1 MKNLYSFLELET
13 HSTSLLRYIKHN
25 KPTQPENF
33 TPNVMT
39 FDSKKRNFEFPKI
52 LPINN
57 MSRNASI
64 YENKITLNLF
74 NDYNNQKKH
83 NKIEGECLK
92 QNNVEYNKHLVNVVQ
107 KFSKMMVTYK
117 QYFQKMLKQKIELVN
132 RLQDYITQI
141 ENVFNMFN
149 NIYKKKFQLLDYV
162 LSNIES
168 PNLLMLIHFIHT
180 IQNTGFQD
188 NNSFRF
194 DKDFNSNDIENYI
207 SFLSKQMPE
216 EMPVVQ
222 NKYYK
227 SIFQETQL
235 LFPYSFVSSFDF
247 QSYMTLVSSNF
258 FSLNFNQLDLYF
270 SKQYET
276 DIRNKAEMVLNDEF
290 PELLDKLDKNYY
302 SNLNPSKF
310 LEDFTTNFLFA
321 PSGVKMDK
329 KIIKNMKIKIKLIFE
344 NENIQ
349 NTIPLYLVF
358 LLSLVKRINSS
369 IGFIKNITKSIIQHE
384 FSEKAE
390 NVQKR
395 FQIISAIINN
405 NKNIQSNLS
414 AIESKY
420 KNNFVN
426 SDLLINYI
434 QTLLFIE
441 EPFNSY
447 EKKEK
452 QMISIL
458 DNVQPNILEKSNL
471 IQIYLDY
478 FDLFLPSEKQ
488 KKVHIQKLYW
498 IFSAKT
504 CNLKCRIILIKWLLI
519 QIQKANIDF
528 DFLNN
533 EIHEL
538 LNYLFVHK
546 EYDLFANAIILLC
559 EKRHHVNLIYH
570 FIQNIHCLKSILSNN
585 DNTAIQK
592 VKFSFLYCSII
603 LQEEEFTKLINKC
616 SLIQIDSESKKNAI
630 QFLDIH
636 CLFSYIHPILP
647 EKIKKKKNHLS
658 EVFGKLETKQCK
670 LFPKNEF
677 VYHETFKTFNEDV
690 NYFIKKITHK
700 SSALYTLDCKDYFID
715 DKSESL
721 CKRIQTFGKSHKHHI
736 LYCQISNKGS
746 CRISNEFLNN
756 NSFIFVEKQPIKK
769 SYEYELKGLV
779 VVNNENNKFIYLY
792 DRNLLSWYS
801 LTEKKYLDN
810 VEIPTKNNLLLLVYF
825 KKNVLNKLTQ
835 LKTIIPEKEYIT
847 QEEKDIYNKALLNIY
862 TINPLLCEMNINFL
876 QPFFN
881 LGTLENV
888 LLFYD
893 NITQSNMENKSTK
906 FFYLLL
912 SKVDLKNVTQNHIN
926 FLQENFSYL
935 SQDKLVKAIENYVTG
950 NEMFEKIEI
959 EQMKCGI
966 KYFLNNI
973 NYVNKCSEKL
983 LLWITLFLS
992 HSAWL
997 SDHRYLPIFINWLS
1011 QYLGKKPNKDNFSF
1025 LSKEF
1030 QITNK
1035 YIHIFA
1041 SYLFKISSD
1050 GLEQENKIYRFY
1062 SQIFLFTIY
1071 SMQECRKNIKQ
1082 YLTDIFNNNPFC
1094 FQTNPNLKYTEEQKF
1109 GLELLYKIIN
1119 LNFQN
1124 LEDTYYNLITFIF
1137 EFKMCNENEN
1147 ENEKLYFSLLQK
1159 LVLKDYLLSKVKT
1172 NSLYFPSK
1180 MKYEK
1185 INKIILNISQ
1195 ECQDFQTLFVIHFYY
1210 KYTQIEKYKK
1220 KIEQINVNE
1229 YISNYP
1235 SCNLG
1240 FFLLCIFLNTQ
1251 FKKEINC
1258 MFQNKDDFEIL
1269 LNMYDNFK
1277 KHNKLIFTEAFI
1289 KQHQIEDC
1297 ITKFYPQKEYN
1308 ILSKM
1313 FDTNVFT
1320 ISNINSIKTF
1330 YSVCDIMES
1339 TTKPYM
1345 LTIIDGCFLIT
1356 DKKFT
1361 DPNKITEKCEENS
1374 KQKLKGIIINCSKT
1388 KYVFILNDYNYH
1400 WYSLIEREW
1409 ISSIEEHLK
1418 NENSIQMVSLIYI
1431 RDQITDDT
1439 LSSLNL
1445 KLLNMKQELD
1455 FKLESTQM
1463 ILKWYR
1469 KNHLQNTLLRS
1480 KTFKLKKDKD

>member
-107 KFSKMMVTYK
+107 EFSKMMVTYK

-141 ENVFNMFN
+141 ENSFNMFN

-302 SNLNPSKF
+302 SDLNPSKF

-384 FSEKAE
+384 FPEKAE

-405 NKNIQSNLS
+405 NKTIQSNLS

-478 FDLFLPSEKQ
+478 FGLFLPSEKQ
-488 KKVHIQKLYW
+488 KKVYIQKLYW

-519 QIQKANIDF
+519 QIQKTYIDF

-559 EKRHHVNLIYH
+559 EKRHHVNSIYH

-1240 FFLLCIFLNTQ
+1240 FFLLFIFLNTQ

-1258 MFQNKDDFEIL
+1258 MFQNKDDTEIL

-1277 KHNKLIFTEAFI
+1277 KHNKLTFTEAFI

-1320 ISNINSIKTF
+1320 FLNINSIKTF
-1330 YSVCDIMES
+1330 YSICDVMES

-1418 NENSIQMVSLIYI
+1418 NENSIQMVSLIYV

-1439 LSSLNL
+1439 LSSLNS

>member
-1 MKNLYSFLELET
+1 MENLYSFLELET

-25 KPTQPENF
+25 KPQPENF
-33 TPNVMT
+33 TPNVIT
-39 FDSKKRNFEFPKI
+39 FNSKKRNFEFPKI
-52 LPINN
+52 LPIDN
-57 MSRNASI
+57 MSRNTLI
-64 YENKITLNLF
+64 CENKTTNLF
-74 NDYNNQKKH
+74 IDRNNQKKH
-83 NKIEGECLK
+83 NKLEGEYLK
-92 QNNVEYNKHLVNVVQ
+92 QNNVEYNKHLVNIVQ
-107 KFSKMMVTYK
+107 EFSKMMVTYK
-117 QYFQKMLKQKIELVN
+117 QYFQKMRKQKIELVN

-141 ENVFNMFN
+141 ENSFNMFN
-149 NIYKKKFQLLDYV
+149 NVYKKNFQLLEYL

-168 PNLLMLIHFIHT
+168 PNLLMLIHFIHK

-207 SFLSKQMPE
+207 SFLSNQMPE
-216 EMPVVQ
+216 EMPVIQ

-258 FSLNFNQLDLYF
+258 FSLSFNQLDLYF

-290 PELLDKLDKNYY
+290 HELLDKLDKNYY
-302 SNLNPSKF
+302 SNLNPSTF

-321 PSGVKMDK
+321 PSDIKMNK
-329 KIIKNMKIKIKLIFE
+329 KIINNMKIKIKLIFE

-358 LLSLVKRINSS
+358 LLVLIKRINSS
-369 IGFIKNITKSIIQHE
+369 IGFVKNITKSIIQYE
-384 FSEKAE
+384 FREKAQI
-390 NVQKR
+390 VQKR

-420 KNNFVN
+420 KNNIVN
-426 SDLLINYI
+426 SDLLVIYI

-441 EPFNSY
+441 EPFDSF
-447 EKKEK
+447 ERKEK
-452 QMISIL
+452 QMILIL
-458 DNVQPNILEKSNL
+458 DNIQPNILEKSNL
-471 IQIYLDY
+471 IQIFLDY
-478 FDLFLPSEKQ
+478 FDLFLLNEKQ
-488 KKVHIQKLYW
+488 KKVHIQKLHW
-498 IFSAKT
+498 IFRAKT
-504 CNLKCRIILIKWLLI
+504 RNLKCGIILIKWLLI
-519 QIQKANIDF
+519 QIQKNNIDF
-528 DFLNN
+528 DYLNN
-533 EIHEL
+533 DIQEL
-538 LNYLFVHK
+538 LNYLFVNK
-546 EYDLFANAIILLC
+546 EYELVANAIILLC
-559 EKRHHVNLIYH
+559 EKSHQVNSIYH
-570 FIQNIHCLKSILSNN
+570 LIQNIHCLHSILSDN
-585 DNTAIQK
+585 DNTAFQK

-603 LQEEEFTKLINKC
+603 LQKEEFTKLINKC

-658 EVFGKLETKQCK
+658 EVFGKLETKQYK

-677 VYHETFKTFNEDV
+677 AYHETFKTFNEDL
-690 NYFIKKITHK
+690 NYFIKKIIHK
-700 SSALYTLDCKDYFID
+700 SNALYNLDCKNYFID

-721 CKRIQTFGKSHKHHI
+721 CKRIKTFGKSNKDYI

-746 CRISNEFLNN
+746 CTLSNEFLDN

-779 VVNNENNKFIYLY
+779 VVNNENNKFVYLY

-801 LTEKKYLDN
+801 LTEQKYLHN
-810 VEIPTKNNLLLLVYF
+810 VEIPKENNLLLLVYF
-825 KKNVLNKLTQ
+825 KRNVLNKLAQ
-835 LKTIIPEKEYIT
+835 FKTIIPEKEYIT

-881 LGTLENV
+881 LGTLENL

-893 NITQSNMENKSTK
+893 NITQSNMKNKSTK
-906 FFYLLL
+906 FIYLLL

-935 SQDKLVKAIENYVTG
+935 SQDKLVTAIENYVTD
-950 NEMFEKIEI
+950 NEMFEKIKI

-997 SDHRYLPIFINWLS
+997 SDYCYSPIYINWLS

-1030 QITNK
+1030 QTTNK
-1035 YIHIFA
+1035 YVHIFA

-1071 SMQECRKNIKQ
+1071 SMRESGKNIKQ

-1109 GLELLYKIIN
+1109 GLELIYKIIN
-1119 LNFQN
+1119 LNFKN
-1124 LEDTYYNLITFIF
+1124 LEETYYDLITFIF

-1147 ENEKLYFSLLQK
+1147 ENEKIYFSLLQK
-1159 LVLKDYLLSKVKT
+1159 LVLKDYIISKVKK
-1172 NSLYFPSK
+1172 NSLYFLSET
-1180 MKYEK
+1180 KYEK

-1210 KYTQIEKYKK
+1210 NYTQIEKYKK
-1220 KIEQINVNE
+1220 NIEQINVNE
-1229 YISNYP
+1229 YTSNYP

-1240 FFLLCIFLNTQ
+1240 FFLLFIFLNTQ

-1258 MFQNKDDFEIL
+1258 IFQNKDDSEII
-1269 LNMYDNFK
+1269 LNMYNNFK
-1277 KHNKLIFTEAFI
+1277 KHNKL
-1289 KQHQIEDC
+1289 
-1297 ITKFYPQKEYN
+1297 
-1308 ILSKM
+1308 
-1313 FDTNVFT
+1313 
-1320 ISNINSIKTF
+1320 
-1330 YSVCDIMES
+1330 
-1339 TTKPYM
+1339 
-1345 LTIIDGCFLIT
+1345 
-1356 DKKFT
+1356 
-1361 DPNKITEKCEENS
+1361 KI
-1374 KQKLKGIIINCSKT
+1374 
-1388 KYVFILNDYNYH
+1388 V
-1400 WYSLIEREW
+1400 
-1409 ISSIEEHLK
+1409 
-1418 NENSIQMVSLIYI
+1418 
-1431 RDQITDDT
+1431 
-1439 LSSLNL
+1439 
-1445 KLLNMKQELD
+1445 
-1455 FKLESTQM
+1455 
-1463 ILKWYR
+1463 
-1469 KNHLQNTLLRS
+1469 
-1480 KTFKLKKDKD
+1480 